1 MQTIKE
7 DYHENLTLADAE
19 KLVMKTLK
27 QVMEDAIS
35 VENVELCVIP
45 VDTGKLVYRDDAHI
59 GGLLNGL
66 N

>member
-45 VDTGKLVYRDDAHI
+45 TDTGKLVYRDDAHI

>member
-45 VDTGKLVYRDDAHI
+45 ADTGKLVYRDDAHI